1 MVSGNPESKCEQRA
15 SQWQLSRQGS
25 ANGERRGPLC
35 WKKTISRGTK
45 AAIVGRAQQ
54 KQWRVARVVEQGRQ
68 SSGKQPE
75 PQFAL
80 GPWIQ
85 AAKTAEVV

>member
-1 MVSGNPESKCEQRA
+1 M
-15 SQWQLSRQGS
+15 
-25 ANGERRGPLC
+25 C
-35 WKKTISRGTK
+35 WKKTVSRGTK
-45 AAIVGRAQQ
+45 VAIVGRAQQ

-85 AAKTAEVV
+85 AAKNGGGCLGMADVGGAFDIAAV

>member
-1 MVSGNPESKCEQRA
+1 MASGGDRCAGKKPLAE
-15 SQWQLSRQGS
+15 
-25 ANGERRGPLC
+25 ERRRRLWAGLN
-35 WKKTISRGTK
+35 KNNG
-45 AAIVGRAQQ
+45 AQQ

-85 AAKTAEVV
+85 AAKNGGGCLGMADVGGAFDIAAV